1 MRPSYISFFDP
12 RSGLR
17 CKIDGSRLQCIH
29 RFDLLEIHANRDAR
43 DICTYE
49 ALAITDLRNV
59 QHQLVYRLRNRCMEL
74 DTLILTIETSEG
86 SIVRGSSTGL
96 ELLTGG
102 ACHVT
107 DLQQI
112 IDTGHSSERWLYDV
126 DALLE
131 VHLVHVGDT
140 HGLTGGNLLLDAHLL
155 HLLDTVEVCR
165 VNRLLE
171 PCDIVWL
178 RHLRELHGLFDG
190 LALVGIDSDTDLVTD
205 RSAHLLDTTKITLHV
220 LSLIAAD
227 LELDGRKALRY
238 IAAHILYELLIG
250 KKK

>member
-17 CKIDGSRLQCIH
+17 CKIDRSRLQCIH
-29 RFDLLEIHANRDAR
+29 RLDLLEVHAYRDTR

-49 ALAITDLRNV
+49 TLTVTDLRNV
-59 QHQLVYRLRNRCMEL
+59 QHQLVYRFRNRCMEL
-74 DTLILTIETSEG
+74 DAFILRIETSEG

-102 ACHVT
+102 SRHIT

-131 VHLVHVGDT
+131 IHLVHVGDS
-140 HGLTGGNLLLDAHLL
+140 HRLAGRDLLLDAQLIIFWIPL
-155 HLLDTVEVCR
+155 K
-165 VNRLLE
+165 
-171 PCDIVWL
+171 
-178 RHLRELHGLFDG
+178 
-190 LALVGIDSDTDLVTD
+190 
-205 RSAHLLDTTKITLHV
+205 SA
-220 LSLIAAD
+220 
-227 LELDGRKALRY
+227 E
-238 IAAHILYELLIG
+238 
-250 KKK
+250 